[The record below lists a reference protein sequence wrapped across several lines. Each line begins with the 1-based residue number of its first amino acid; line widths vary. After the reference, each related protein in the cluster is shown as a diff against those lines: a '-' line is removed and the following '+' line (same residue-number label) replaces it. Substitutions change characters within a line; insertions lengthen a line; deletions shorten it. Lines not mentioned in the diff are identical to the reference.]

1 MPLPNQIAP
10 HAVRETCIRL
20 IETERLLLRAR
31 RTEDAKTIAILV
43 NDRRIAENTLRIPH
57 PYGIADAQRF
67 ITGTNAGSGETVFLI
82 VRRDATVLGACGLA
96 KRAPESAELGYWLA
110 FAFWGNGYATEAAG
124 AVIDYAFEDL
134 GYEMLHAGARV
145 SNLASRRVLEKCGFE
160 WTGVELHRIRSLAS
174 SAPFDRFR
182 LGRSQ
187 WATARQQRVS
197 VPSTI

>member
-20 IETERLLLRAR
+20 IETERLLLRAP

-96 KRAPESAELGYWLA
+96 KRVPESAELGYWLA

-197 VPSTI
+197 VPSAI

>member
-20 IETERLLLRAR
+20 IETERLLLRAP

-197 VPSTI
+197 VPSAI

>member
-20 IETERLLLRAR
+20 IETERLLLRAP

-96 KRAPESAELGYWLA
+96 KRAAESAELGYWLA

-134 GYEMLHAGARV
+134 GYAMLHAGARV

-197 VPSTI
+197 VPSAI

>member
-20 IETERLLLRAR
+20 IETERLLLRAP
-31 RTEDAKTIAILV
+31 RTEDAKTIAILA

-197 VPSTI
+197 VPSAI

>member
-20 IETERLLLRAR
+20 IETERLLLRAP